1 VIEAQ
6 ELYSPCLSRAGAAP
20 IHRLQQANKL
30 IEQNQLPN
38 AEKLLRA
45 LLAERPNHPQAL
57 YSLAQIG
64 IRSGASEQVLPTLV
78 YCVDQLPKEPGP
90 LLLLAQV
97 SADLARSAKAD
108 AFYQL
113 LLKRFPSWPHGL
125 FSYAGFLQTQGQLE
139 QVKILLLK
147 VIELDPQHSG
157 AYLALAE
164 ASTSFEQEPLIAAM
178 TQLLDELNRNP
189 DARNLKRI
197 QLHYG
202 LGKAMADRLEY
213 AQAFEH
219 WRHANQ
225 LQLQACQFR
234 VAQMEP
240 FFEKI
245 KEEFTSLR
253 KNPAPVRQSAKLT
266 PIFLVGLPRSG
277 STLLEQM
284 LSRHTKIETAGEVH
298 YLADTLVRKLEEL
311 TGKNYPQDLGT
322 IPQER
327 LLQLGESYLSKLQ
340 RHHPE
345 SNYIID
351 KLPANFQSIGLI
363 RKALPHAV
371 IIHLTRNPLA
381 VGLSIFR
388 NYFLANEPYFCD
400 LEEFAQYY
408 RLYRE
413 LMDFW
418 QDSSPASYYEMS
430 YESLVESPKEQLFR
444 LLEFCGLEW
453 QDECLEFYKT
463 TNTVNTLSAGQV
475 RQPLY
480 QTSIDDWENYSIF
493 LQDFVSKIG
502 YRPLLTQK

>member
-1 VIEAQ
+1 VIETQ

-20 IHRLQQANKL
+20 IYRLQQANQL
-30 IEQNQLPN
+30 LEQNQLLK

-45 LLAERPNHPQAL
+45 LLAEHPNHPQAL

-64 IRSGASEQVLPTLV
+64 VRSGVPEQVLPTLV
-78 YCVDQLPKEPGP
+78 HCVEQLPKEPAP

-97 SADLARSAKAD
+97 SADLAMSAKANTC
-108 AFYQL
+108 YQL
-113 LLKRFPSWPHGL
+113 LLKRFPSWPHGY
-125 FSYAGFLQTQGQLE
+125 FSYAGLLQAQGHLE
-139 QVKILLLK
+139 QVKALLLK
-147 VIELDPQHSG
+147 VIELDPEHSG
-157 AYLALAE
+157 AYLALAR
-164 ASTSFEQEPLIAAM
+164 ASTLSEQEPLIAAM
-178 TQLLDELNRNP
+178 TQLLNKLNRNP

-219 WRHANQ
+219 WRQANQ

-234 VAQMEP
+234 VVQMEP

-245 KEEFTSLR
+245 KEEFSSPQN
-253 KNPAPVRQSAKLT
+253 NPIVVRRSDRLT

-284 LSRHTKIETAGEVH
+284 LSRHTDIETAGEVH
-298 YLADTLVRKLEEL
+298 YLADILVRKLEEL
-311 TGKNYPQDLGT
+311 TKKSYPQDLQK

-327 LLQLGESYLSKLQ
+327 ILQLGESYLSKLQ
-340 RHHPE
+340 GHYPQ

-363 RKALPHAV
+363 RKALPHAI
-371 IIHLTRNPLA
+371 IIHLTRHPVA

-408 RLYRE
+408 QLYRE

-418 QDSSPASYYEMS
+418 RDSNPASYYEMS
-430 YESLVESPKEQLFR
+430 YESLVASPKEQLFR

-463 TNTVNTLSAGQV
+463 TKTVNTLSAGQV

-480 QTSIDDWENYSIF
+480 QTSIDDWENYSIL

-502 YRPLLTQK
+502 YRSVSTQ